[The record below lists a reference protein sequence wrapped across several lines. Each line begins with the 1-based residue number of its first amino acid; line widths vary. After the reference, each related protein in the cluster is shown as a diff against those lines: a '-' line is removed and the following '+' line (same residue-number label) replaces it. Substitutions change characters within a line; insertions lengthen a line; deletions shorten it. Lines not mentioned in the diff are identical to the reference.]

1 MNLLAQPPLR
11 ADAEA
16 VADDQHPD
24 QQLRIDRRPPHLA
37 VERRQLP
44 PQSVEFDK
52 PINRPQQVSFRH
64 MPFERKLV
72 KQRVLLDLPLPHHRL
87 PSSRRDVRLYRSRHG
102 VLQHNRT
109 KAVVGRAG

>member
-1 MNLLAQPPLR
+1 MIGHRAVEAQSTKPAVRQVEVNLLAQPPLR

-44 PQSVEFDK
+44 PQPVEFDK
-52 PINRPQQVSFRH
+52 PINRPQQVCFRH
-64 MPFERKLV
+64 MPFQRKLV
-72 KQRVLLDLPLPHHRL
+72 KQRVLLDLPLPIIDC
-87 PSSRRDVRLYRSRHG
+87 PP
-102 VLQHNRT
+102 
-109 KAVVGRAG
+109 AVVM